1 MKLNYE
7 IASFVFDE
15 ISQMIKLPIY
25 ITNAAGEIVS
35 GTNRQM
41 AGIILPE
48 AVEAIGTNDS
58 VVLTGEAPS
67 GLTGMA
73 CPVCYQGKCIGA
85 AVVVGEPSAY
95 EPYLYILKFAMEVL
109 IERSIHTR
117 QGVYRRQMIESWI
130 ANLFNPDYND
140 FDELERTAA
149 TLGIDTGTASTVVVL
164 HITRKTNAVSAPV
177 YQDPSFV
184 ENFILQNISNL
195 IKINFYSYLGRNLY
209 AFSFALNPTT
219 RIRLRSGFK
228 SELYETLSIINAR
241 LAQVNMSCL
250 AGVGEMGNSLKT
262 YRRSFLQAKKSVEL
276 SHRLPGD
283 HPVMYVYDWG
293 LMYFLS
299 LIPKNQI
306 DELYAQYFSKVQDL
320 KPELIETAETF
331 FKNNCAIQKTADA
344 MNVHKNTLLY
354 RFKRLKELCGLDPQ
368 NFQDAIVL
376 QLLFL
381 AGSLYPNLL
390 KPAMGAET

>member
-1 MKLNYE
+1 MKLNYDV
-7 IASFVFDE
+7 ASFVFDE

-41 AGIILPE
+41 AGTILPE
-48 AVEAIGTNDS
+48 ALDAISTNGS
-58 VVLTGEAPS
+58 AVLAGDGAS
-67 GLTGMA
+67 GLTGLA
-73 CPVCYQGKCIGA
+73 CPICYQGKCIGA
-85 AVVVGEPSAY
+85 AVVIGEPSAY
-95 EPYLYILKFAMEVL
+95 EPYLYILKFAIEVL

-130 ANLFNPDYND
+130 ANLFNPDYKD
-140 FDELERTAA
+140 WDELERTAA
-149 TLGIDTGTASTVVVL
+149 ALGIDTSTASTVVVL
-164 HITRKTNAVSAPV
+164 HIARKTNTVSAPV

-195 IKINFYSYLGRNLY
+195 MRINFYSYLGRNLY
-209 AFSFALNPTT
+209 AFSFALNPAT

-228 SELYETLSIINAR
+228 SELYETLSILSTR
-241 LAQVNMSCL
+241 LTQVNMSCL
-250 AGVGEMGNSLKT
+250 AGVGETGNNLKM

-276 SHRLPGD
+276 SRRLPGD
-283 HPVMYVYDWG
+283 HPVMHAYDWG
-293 LMYFLS
+293 IMYFLS

-306 DELYAQYFSKVQDL
+306 DELYAQYFSKVKNL

-331 FKNNCAIQKTADA
+331 FKNNCAIQKTAEA

-381 AGSLYPNLL
+381 VGKLYPGLL
-390 KPAMGAET
+390 KQVIDPEA